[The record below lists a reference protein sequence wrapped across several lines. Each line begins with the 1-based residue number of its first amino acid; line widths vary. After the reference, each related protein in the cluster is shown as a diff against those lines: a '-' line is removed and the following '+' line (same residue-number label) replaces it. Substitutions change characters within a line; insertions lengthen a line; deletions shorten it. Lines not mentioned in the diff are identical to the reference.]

1 MKRGQHHGALRP
13 ALVEAG
19 LSLLDSEGIEAVTIR
34 AVARLAGVSHA
45 APVNHFPDRRSLL
58 TAIAARCFE
67 ELTQA
72 VAPRGRRPAPTARK
86 RLYALVDAFYAYGLA
101 NPNRYRLMWRQ
112 DLLDAA
118 DPAIKALTDDVFE
131 RVAKSLEGIEK
142 PPRISEMS
150 RIVAMCS
157 AIHGYV
163 LLRIDGNFDSY
174 VDERTGQPRHH
185 AIIEALLPPASRS

>member
-19 LSLLDSEGIEAVTIR
+19 LLLLDSEGIEAVTIR

-150 RIVAMCS
+150 RFVAMCS